1 MKLGAFRSMRLQTA
15 AIIILGLVL
24 SHVAAYLLYA
34 QDRRD
39 TLLMTEALDIAER
52 AAGISRLVRELP
64 ADWHARV
71 VAASDSRAFRVW
83 TSAVPPFEQAEP
95 TREEAEI
102 VAYLRPQLPRIFDNE
117 MRVRLLPA
125 GRDRIHAPAR
135 PNLPAENPANAIQ
148 PSRHVAIAIHHGG
161 YEWLNF
167 LGQINTPASF
177 LPEFLG
183 LSIISAVFGVG
194 LVAFWLV
201 HRVTVPL
208 TRLADAAERFGRTI
222 RAEPLGESGPR
233 EVATAAA
240 AFNRMQ
246 RRLVELI
253 EGRTELLAAISHDLR
268 TPITQM
274 RLRTELGPATPDRD
288 KTLKALDEMEATI
301 ATFLQFAR
309 AAHDS
314 EEWSR
319 TDVGALVE
327 SICDDLADTGAEI
340 SCRVEDG
347 LVTSCKRLALK
358 RGISNLVENALKHG
372 GSARVEVGAAA
383 PWIIV
388 RTEDGGP
395 GIPEEEIKAVFAPFR
410 RGERSRNRD
419 TGGVGLGLSIA
430 QAIAEDHGGEV
441 RLRNRPEGGL
451 RAELVLPLHADL
463 TSSRHQRS
471 EPDIP

>member
-1 MKLGAFRSMRLQTA
+1 MMPDAFRSMRLQTA

-39 TLLMTEALDIAER
+39 SLLMSEALDMAER
-52 AAGISRLVRELP
+52 AAGISRLVRDLP

-71 VAASDSRAFRVW
+71 LAASDSRAFRVW
-83 TSAVPPFEQAEP
+83 TSAVPPFEQAEA
-95 TREEAEI
+95 THQESEI
-102 VAYLRPQLPRIFDNE
+102 VSYLRSQLPRIFDNE
-117 MRVRLLPA
+117 MRVKLLPA
-125 GRDRIHAPAR
+125 GRDRIRPPAR
-135 PNLPAENPANAIQ
+135 PNLPAGVPDNPADAVH
-148 PSRHVAIAIHHGG
+148 PPRHVAIAIYHGG
-161 YEWLNF
+161 DDWVNF
-167 LGQINTPASF
+167 LGHINTPASF

-222 RAEPLGESGPR
+222 RAEPLPETGPR

-246 RRLVELI
+246 RRLVELV

-274 RLRTELGPATPDRD
+274 RLRTELRPASPDRD
-288 KTLKALDEMEATI
+288 KTLTALDEMEATI

-309 AAHDS
+309 ATHEA
-314 EEWSR
+314 EERSR
-319 TDVGALVE
+319 ADIGALVE
-327 SICDDLADTGAEI
+327 SICADLADTGAEI
-340 SCRVEDG
+340 TCEVEDG

-358 RGISNLVENALKHG
+358 RGISNLIENALKHG
-372 GSARVEVGAAA
+372 GSAQVEVRAVPHA
-383 PWIIV
+383 IV
-388 RTEDGGP
+388 VRIDDQGP
-395 GIPEEEIKAVFAPFR
+395 GVPEEELQAVFAPFH
-410 RGERSRNRD
+410 RGEASRNRD

-430 QAIAEDHGGEV
+430 QAVADDHGGAV
-441 RLRNRPEGGL
+441 RLANRSGGGL
-451 RAELVLPLHADL
+451 SAEFVLP
-463 TSSRHQRS
+463 R
-471 EPDIP
+471 